1 MGAQGTLTHQTTY
14 TPGRRLCTSPQP
26 FEPRVVH
33 KGAPGEGGESSR
45 AAELSSWVQRG
56 WKKVLAQPLL
66 FGEVRLGGWGSP
78 E

>member
-14 TPGRRLCTSPQP
+14 TPGRRLCTSLQP

-33 KGAPGEGGESSR
+33 KGAPGEGGGSVQ
-45 AAELSSWVQRG
+45 AAELSSWVRGG